1 VQGEIHHAS
10 LGVRGRPVIRPDYV
24 TNGHVV
30 LWAETFGRLVDP
42 TVAQHPAV
50 LAAAHQGQDKHGAPL
65 AIVIPGGRET
75 LMRGAV
81 GAVRDPFQ
89 INYLVQPRYTV
100 AFDPWLAEFRDGLD
114 YGGLGL
120 ARLTLDCIAEVGTMR
135 NLGDLPHRYPRL
147 GSLFASR
154 EQLPALPEQPPASW
168 MRLNDMSRSSITGQT

>member
-1 VQGEIHHAS
+1 MAAYAEVVQGEIHHAS

-50 LAAAHQGQDKHGAPL
+50 LAAAHQGQDKHGAP
-65 AIVIPGGRET
+65 
-75 LMRGAV
+75 
-81 GAVRDPFQ
+81 
-89 INYLVQPRYTV
+89 
-100 AFDPWLAEFRDGLD
+100 
-114 YGGLGL
+114 LGL